1 MTEKIPAPS
10 RLEPGTARSAGKS
23 YRAPFVIKISHATFV
38 IILQSHKIIMECL
51 IFASPSRI
59 SVFI

>member
-10 RLEPGTARSAGKS
+10 GLEPGTARSAGKN
-23 YRAPFVIKISHATFV
+23 YRAPFHKISHATFV
-38 IILQSHKIIMECL
+38 IILKSHKIIMECL
-51 IFASPSRI
+51 IFARI